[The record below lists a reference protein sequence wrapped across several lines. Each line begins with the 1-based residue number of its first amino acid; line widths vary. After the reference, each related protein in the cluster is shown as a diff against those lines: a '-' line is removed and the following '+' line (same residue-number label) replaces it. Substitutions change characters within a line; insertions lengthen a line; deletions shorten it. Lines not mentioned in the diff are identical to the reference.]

1 MKKESTKK
9 SERLMSLDALRGFDM
24 LWISG
29 GHIIIAALAGLTG
42 WGMFEWLEKQMDHTE
57 WNGFQ
62 FYDLIFPMFLFIS
75 GVTWPMSLNNRLGKG
90 QSKAKIYRHIIQ
102 RVVLLVLFGMMYNGF
117 LHFDFENMRYASV
130 LARIGIA
137 WGFGAIIVL
146 HSSPKWWVAWFGG
159 ILLSYWAM
167 MALIPVP
174 GFGAGDYSMEGSLVG
189 YIDRLFLP
197 GRLYLTVHDPEG
209 ILSTFPAI
217 ATALMG
223 AITGNF
229 LMKSDLTFPR
239 MKKFYYL
246 LSAGAIAMFVGW
258 LWGLLFPINKNLWTS
273 SFVLFAGGMSLVF
286 LSLFYLIIDIKGYK
300 RWAFFFVVIG
310 LNSIT
315 IYLLQAGIFDFWGT
329 TNYFIGGLAEKIGGG
344 WGELLSAVSYVGV
357 VWLVLYVLYK
367 KKIFLRV

>member
-42 WGMFEWLEKQMDHTE
+42 WGLFEWLEKQMDHTQ

-62 FYDLIFPMFLFIS
+62 FYDLIFPLFLFIS
-75 GVTWPMSLNNRLGKG
+75 GVTWPFSLKKRLSQG
-90 QSKAKIYRHIIQ
+90 QPKVKIYRHIIQ
-102 RVVLLVLFGMMYNGF
+102 RVLLLVFFGMMYNGF
-117 LHFDFENMRYASV
+117 LRFDFENMRYASV

-146 HSSPKWWVAWFGG
+146 HSDPKWWFAWFGG

-197 GRLYLTVHDPEG
+197 GRLYLKVHDPEG

-223 AITGNF
+223 SITGNF
-229 LMKSDLTFPR
+229 LMKSDTTFPR
-239 MKKFYYL
+239 IKKFYYL
-246 LSAGAIAMFVGW
+246 VAAAAIAMFVGW
-258 LWGLLFPINKNLWTS
+258 LWGLVFPINKNLWTS
-273 SFVLFAGGMSLVF
+273 SFVLFAGGMSLAF
-286 LSLFYLIIDIKGYK
+286 LALFYFIIDVKGRK

-315 IYLLQAGIFDFWGT
+315 IYLLQSGIFDFWGT
-329 TNYFIGGLAEKIGGG
+329 TNYFFGGLTDKIGGE
-344 WGELLSAVSYVGV
+344 WGRLLSAIAYVGV